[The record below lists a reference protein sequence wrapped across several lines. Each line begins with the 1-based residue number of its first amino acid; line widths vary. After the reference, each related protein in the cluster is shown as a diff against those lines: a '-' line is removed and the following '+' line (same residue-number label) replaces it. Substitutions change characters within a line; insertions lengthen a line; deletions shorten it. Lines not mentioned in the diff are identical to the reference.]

1 MHPRDAR
8 RNVRTRARM
17 HASTPLLALRRRD
30 FPAVVDLRPI
40 RIAAEGRPLAAAA
53 TTASPRGISRIR
65 LTRLARE
72 ETRRTVIS
80 AGTQKVNRSFARRE
94 EEEEKEEDEEEEKEE
109 ETEERKGAKKHEEKK
124 REKEEEERTTSV
136 RGRIS
141 FTAPAAA
148 PRVIAAATSGGA
160 RRSSVQRVYVSARSR
175 TSPPLLRASTRSWN
189 TVIARPAY
197 E

>member
-1 MHPRDAR
+1 MH
-8 RNVRTRARM
+8 
-17 HASTPLLALRRRD
+17 RRRSVGVTSPPSSTSD
-30 FPAVVDLRPI
+30 RFESRPKAVPSRRQQLPRP
-40 RIAAEGRPLAAAA
+40 RL
-53 TTASPRGISRIR
+53 RGISRIR

-94 EEEEKEEDEEEEKEE
+94 EEEEKEDEEEEKEE
-109 ETEERKGAKKHEEKK
+109 ETEEREGAKKQEEKK

-148 PRVIAAATSGGA
+148 PRVIAAATSDGV

>member
-1 MHPRDAR
+1 
-8 RNVRTRARM
+8 M

-53 TTASPRGISRIR
+53 AATIASPRGISRIR

-94 EEEEKEEDEEEEKEE
+94 EEEEKEDEEEEKEE
-109 ETEERKGAKKHEEKK
+109 ETEERKGAKKQEEKK